1 MGVTWHFLNYI
12 FYALLLQEEAFR
24 AAAILP
30 TGTPVAL
37 ITVTLAGVAS
47 AFGQSVVLFI
57 NRVSPRRFITT
68 VLIASCIYV
77 ASYLLWTLS
86 IWGISNLFFDNH
98 ISFAKTARAV
108 GLGYAPQL
116 FAFLVFVPFLGLVLD
131 YLLRMWTLLAVMM
144 GVHVVLALPMWQAFV
159 CCVLGY
165 LVLEVARRTLGY
177 PLIGLIN
184 RLKAYVTGVPSFR
197 DTLQPTDII
206 QEALEAGVI
215 ALKDPLP

>member
-1 MGVTWHFLNYI
+1 MGVSWHFITYI
-12 FYALLLQEEAFR
+12 VYALLLQEEAFR
-24 AAAILP
+24 AAVILP

-37 ITVTLAGVAS
+37 LTVTLAGVAN

-57 NRVSPRRFITT
+57 NRVRPKRFVVT
-68 VLIASCIYV
+68 VIIASAFYV

-86 IWGISNLFFDNH
+86 IWGFSNLFFNNY

-116 FAFLVFVPFLGLVLD
+116 FAFLVFVPFFGLTLD
-131 YLLRMWTLLAVMM
+131 YLLRMWTLLAVVL

-165 LVLEVARRTLGY
+165 LVLELARRTLGY
-177 PLIGLIN
+177 PLVGLIN
-184 RLKAYVTGVPSFR
+184 RIKAHITGVPGFR
-197 DTLQPTDII
+197 ETLQPADII
-206 QEALEAGVI
+206 QEALEGVI
-215 ALKDPLP
+215 REPLP